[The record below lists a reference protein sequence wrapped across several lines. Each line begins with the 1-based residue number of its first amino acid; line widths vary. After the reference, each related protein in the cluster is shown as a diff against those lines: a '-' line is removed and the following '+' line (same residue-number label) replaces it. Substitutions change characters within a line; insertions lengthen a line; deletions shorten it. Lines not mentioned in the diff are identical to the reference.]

1 MAVCNSA
8 LGLHQPIKSLSLQ
21 PVMSFLSRV
30 FYVYVPT
37 YVQNRNG
44 NTFHGVY
51 TAKQLLPVHGL
62 CKRSLI
68 SHIPNCIAYT
78 LKLHELNQMKAYDHG
93 ARLSNIA

>member
-30 FYVYVPT
+30 FYVYAPT

-62 CKRSLI
+62 CRRSLI
-68 SHIPNCIAYT
+68 SHIPNCIAYI